1 VQKSLTG
8 CVVSMFDFD
17 ISDELKDLIKKL
29 EKKDRIRALTTNKK
43 IKEVIS
49 NDHKSIDRYKNL
61 RHELSDYKRVHI
73 DKSFVLL
80 FKVYKEKNMVY
91 FWKLRH
97 HDEVYKK

>member
-1 VQKSLTG
+1 MKKSLTG

-73 DKSFVLL
+73 DKSFVLTFQYFRERKFVL
-80 FKVYKEKNMVY
+80 FLD
-91 FWKLRH
+91 FDH
-97 HDEVYKK
+97 HDRIYG